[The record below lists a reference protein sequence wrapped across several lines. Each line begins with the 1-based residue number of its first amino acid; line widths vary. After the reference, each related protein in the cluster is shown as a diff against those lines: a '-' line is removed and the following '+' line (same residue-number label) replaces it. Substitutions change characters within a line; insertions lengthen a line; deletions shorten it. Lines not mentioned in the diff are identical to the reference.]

1 MTCTLYIWLW
11 QYNRISEDDAA
22 SVMDDLDLIKD
33 EAKGHCAIATTT
45 ENSKE
50 YADDTA
56 NILYKSNK

>member
-1 MTCTLYIWLW
+1 
-11 QYNRISEDDAA
+11 
-22 SVMDDLDLIKD
+22 MDDLDLIKD
-33 EAKGHCAIATTT
+33 EAKGHCAIAATT